1 MASNCMYCVTEEEEA
16 AEGEGLTYVLYSV
29 LSLIMH

>member
-16 AEGEGLTYVLYSV
+16 VEGVTYVLYSIM
-29 LSLIMH
+29 SLIMH